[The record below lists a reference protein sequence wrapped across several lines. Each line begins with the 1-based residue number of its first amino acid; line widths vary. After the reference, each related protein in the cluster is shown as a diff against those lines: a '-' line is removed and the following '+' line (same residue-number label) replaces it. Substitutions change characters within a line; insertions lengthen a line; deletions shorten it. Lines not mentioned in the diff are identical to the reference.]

1 MNQTY
6 MKEKPILPLL
16 LSMALPMVISMM
28 VNSLYNIVDQIFV
41 GQGVGITGMAATNV
55 AFPLVVLVNAIALM
69 LGDGC
74 AANISLCLGRKQQ
87 READDTISHSVTLMI
102 VGGIICALGS
112 FLFAPQIAVLF
123 GSTDTAKRAESY
135 KKVIEKVMNE
145 YTGIYY
151 AYECR
156 NWAVSPK
163 VHNAVLRADNQ
174 MLVATPFN
182 NIWIEE

>member
-87 READDTISHSVTLMI
+87 REA
-102 VGGIICALGS
+102 
-112 FLFAPQIAVLF
+112 Q
-123 GSTDTAKRAESY
+123 
-135 KKVIEKVMNE
+135 
-145 YTGIYY
+145 TGLRQCRGHDIWNHRRGN
-151 AYECR
+151 R
-156 NWAVSPK
+156 NWGQCGKDSVPEEERDIGGTYGK
-163 VHNAVLRADNQ
+163 
-174 MLVATPFN
+174 
-182 NIWIEE
+182 NIDFK